1 MIQWPAESAHSVL
14 VDLEA
19 ELALVLALD
28 GLVVVLFAEP
38 LEGPEAEAERLVE
51 AGKDVAVAE

>member
-1 MIQWPAESAHSVL
+1 L

-19 ELALVLALD
+19 VLALVVALD
-28 GLVVVLFAEP
+28 GLVVMLLAEP
-38 LEGPEAEAERLVE
+38 LEEPEAEAERLVE